1 MHPPIDR
8 ERIKP
13 LSTGTGGSDV
23 VQILRKRT
31 PFVDDPAGRAM
42 VRTRIDRMAA
52 PSHRRRILWR
62 RAALAMPLIA
72 LIAVVLV
79 ASLLR
84 SDGRVLTSL
93 ATATAAT
100 DPVAVVPAE
109 PASREIA
116 ALPRQLPPAQPGA
129 MYQPYAPPGGRPTNT
144 FQPARP
150 EVQLPTQAQA
160 AIIIRQAPAPVAL
173 ALFQEMQRRQYSG

>member
-1 MHPPIDR
+1 MHPSTDR
-8 ERIKP
+8 ERIGP
-13 LSTGTGGSDV
+13 LNTGISGSDV
-23 VQILRKRT
+23 VQLLQERT
-31 PFVDDPAGRAM
+31 PVVDDPAGRAM
-42 VRTRIDRMAA
+42 VRTRIEQMTA
-52 PSHRRRILWR
+52 PSHRRGTPWR
-62 RAALAMPLIA
+62 LTSLAMAPVV
-72 LIAVVLV
+72 LIAVVLA
-79 ASLLR
+79 ASFLR
-84 SDGRVLTSL
+84 SDGTVVAPI

-150 EVQLPTQAQA
+150 EVQLPTRAQA
-160 AIIIRQAPAPVAL
+160 AIIIRQAPAPGAL